1 MNLPWV
7 RFNWLARRASGP
19 WCGKLILSIKPRTRK
34 GDGSAF
40 YLDGNATDRLLDRS
54 RVVDL
59 LRGRQ
64 VEKQSPGGSR
74 LQGFYFRLHPL
85 MFGER
90 DHDITSVFWIF
101 HYDYR

>member
-1 MNLPWV
+1 
-7 RFNWLARRASGP
+7 
-19 WCGKLILSIKPRTRK
+19 LSIKPRTRK

-54 RVVDL
+54 RVADF
-59 LRGRQ
+59 LRSRQ
-64 VEKQSPGGSR
+64 VGKQSPGGSR

-90 DHDITSVFWIF
+90 DDDITSYFGYFTTTMDNYAGVFVQLGE
-101 HYDYR
+101 